1 MDNKKELDYFYI
13 ENAYGGN
20 QDWFYDYMM
29 RMGGCGAVTACDSCI
44 YLDLYKNTNHLY
56 PFDVGRLTKKDY
68 INFSKIMKPYL
79 HPRWSGIDT
88 LELYMDGFGKYLSE
102 YGDGKPL
109 MKPYYGTQDVPGA
122 RQSVVHQIDKGF
134 PVPFLLL
141 KHTGASFRFYE
152 WHWFLLTGYVTFA
165 DTFMVKAVTYGSWQW
180 LDLNA
185 LWDTGYKKKGGM
197 ILFEE

>member
-1 MDNKKELDYFYI
+1 MGNKKELDYFYI

-44 YLDLYKNTNHLY
+44 YLDLYKNTDHLY
-56 PFDVGRLTKKDY
+56 PYDVEHLSKKDY

-88 LELYMDGFGKYLSE
+88 LEIYMDGFGKYLSE
-102 YGDGKPL
+102 RGNGKPL
-109 MKPYYGTQDVPGA
+109 MKPYYGTQDISGA
-122 RQSVVHQIDKGF
+122 RQCVIRQIDGGF
-134 PVPFLLL
+134 PIPFLLL

-152 WHWFLLTGYVTFA
+152 WHWFLLTGYETFA

-180 LDLNA
+180 LDLDA

-197 ILFEE
+197 VLFE